1 MFKFNQKPFLYER
14 IYFCLRII
22 YQQILFAN
30 QKHLNLKNIKTPMDK
45 NIVSF
50 NDATIKQSGKTI
62 LTNVSIDVA
71 EGSFV
76 FLIGRTGSGK
86 SSLIKTIYGDLEL
99 SEGLGSVGKFDLTR
113 LKSKQIPA
121 LRRTFGVVFQDFKLL
136 PDRNIEDNL
145 KFVLKATGWKNNTQ
159 IHERIDQVL
168 KMVGIEVNKKKFP
181 FELSGGE
188 QQRIA
193 IARALLNDP
202 KLIIADEPTWNLDP
216 QTSQDIMQLFK
227 SLHEKGMTLLMATH
241 DYQMIVKFPGKI
253 FKCEEGKV
261 FEVVAKT

>member
-1 MFKFNQKPFLYER
+1 MS
-14 IYFCLRII
+14 
-22 YQQILFAN
+22 
-30 QKHLNLKNIKTPMDK
+30 K

-50 NDATIKQSGKTI
+50 SDATIKQNGKTV
-62 LTNVSIDVA
+62 LRDVSIDVP

-86 SSLIKTIYGDLEL
+86 SSLIKTIYGDLKLED
-99 SEGLGSVGKFDLTR
+99 GLGSVGGFDLLR
-113 LKSKQIPA
+113 LKSKEIPS
-121 LRRTFGVVFQDFKLL
+121 LRRSLGVVFQDFKLL
-136 PDRNIEDNL
+136 PDRNIYENL
-145 KFVLKATGWKNNTQ
+145 KFVLKATGWRDKNKINQ
-159 IHERIDQVL
+159 RIDEVL
-168 KMVGIEVNKKKFP
+168 KMVGITINKNKFP

-202 KLIIADEPTWNLDP
+202 KLIIADEPTGNLDP

-227 SLHEKGMTLLMATH
+227 LLHQKGMTLLMATH

-253 FKCEEGKV
+253 FKCEDEKV
-261 FEVVAKT
+261 FEVVAKK